1 LDPLRIVVAEDDQDF
16 RELLEHKLRLEFP
29 GADVECVANGRE
41 ALDALEKKSA
51 SAMVIDLQ
59 MPILDGVAL
68 TALAR
73 SRPESAN
80 MPILVLTA
88 SGGAAE
94 WKRLA
99 SMGADRFLVKP
110 ANLDDVALL
119 LRQAIRERS
128 VAAAPSAPTASVV
141 PPGK

>member
-1 LDPLRIVVAEDDQDF
+1 
-16 RELLEHKLRLEFP
+16 
-29 GADVECVANGRE
+29 
-41 ALDALEKKSA
+41 
-51 SAMVIDLQ
+51 MVIDLQ
-59 MPILDGVAL
+59 MPVLDGVAL

-73 SRPESAN
+73 SRPDSVS

-128 VAAAPSAPTASVV
+128 TIPPSAPAASGTV
-141 PPGK
+141 PLK